1 MSTLGE
7 RALLWCDELSTLTQ
21 TPGLMDRRYLT
32 HEHRRANDTVADWMQ
47 NIGLQ
52 TWQDEAGN
60 QWGRMAAS
68 DPDAPVIVRGS
79 HLDTVPNGGIYDGI
93 LDVVLPLLVIE
104 SLKKDAIE
112 LPFHLDL
119 VGFGDA
125 EGTRFGATLLGSRAI
140 AGTWDP
146 KWETLKDGNGES
158 LPDAFNAFDLN
169 YAHVTRAART
179 ANPPLAFLEMHI
191 EQGPVLE
198 SEDLPVGIVTA
209 IAGARRFNIELTG
222 MAGHAGTVPMHLRQD
237 ALAAASEITLIV
249 ERVARE
255 HGVVATVG
263 RMEVK
268 PGAVNVI
275 AGQATFSLDIRS
287 EQDSE
292 RDAALTMIWDTAR
305 VACHERGIKMQWQET
320 HAAPAVSC
328 ADHLQLALANAIESE
343 GIRPRYLVSGAGH
356 DAMAMAA
363 LCPVAMLFMRCE
375 KGISHHPDEAVTAE
389 DTDITAK
396 VLRGWIEALARQQEQ
411 ES

>member
-7 RALLWCDELSTLTQ
+7 RALSWCDELSKLTQ

-32 HEHRRANDTVADWMQ
+32 HEHRLANDTVADWM
-47 NIGLQ
+47 NTIGLQ

-60 QWGRMAAS
+60 QWGRLAAA
-68 DPDAPVIVRGS
+68 DPDAPVVVVGS

-93 LDVVLPLLVIE
+93 LGVVLPLLVIE
-104 SLKKDAIE
+104 SLKNDHAT

-119 VGFGDA
+119 VGFGDE

-146 KWETLKDGNGES
+146 KWEALTDGNGES
-158 LPDAFNAFDLN
+158 VPDAFTAFGLD
-169 YAHVTRAART
+169 YAQVTRAART

-237 ALAAASEITLIV
+237 ALAAAAEITLIV

-263 RMEVK
+263 RMETR

-305 VACHERGIKMQWQET
+305 VACQERGIQMQWQET

-328 ADHLQLALANAIESE
+328 ADHLQLALASAIESE

-389 DTDITAK
+389 DADITAK
-396 VLRGWIEALARQQEQ
+396 VFRGWIEALASRHEQ
-411 ES
+411 ER

>member
-1 MSTLGE
+1 
-7 RALLWCDELSTLTQ
+7 
-21 TPGLMDRRYLT
+21 MDRRYLT
-32 HEHRRANDTVADWMQ
+32 REHRLANDTVANWMQ
-47 NIGLQ
+47 AIGLQ
-52 TWQDEAGN
+52 TWQDQAGN
-60 QWGRMAAS
+60 QWGRLAA
-68 DPDAPVIVRGS
+68 DNPDASVVVLGS

-93 LDVVLPLLVIE
+93 LGVVLPLLVIE
-104 SLKKDAIE
+104 SLKTDQIS

-119 VGFGDA
+119 VGFGDE
-125 EGTRFGATLLGSRAI
+125 EGTRFGATLLGSRAV
-140 AGTWDP
+140 AGTWDSN
-146 KWETLKDGNGES
+146 WATLTDANGQT
-158 LPDAFNAFDLN
+158 LPEAFAAFDLN
-169 YAHVTRAART
+169 YTDVSAAART
-179 ANPPLAFLEMHI
+179 ETPPVAFLEMHI

-237 ALAAASEITLIV
+237 ALAAAAEITLIV

-255 HGVVATVG
+255 HGVAATVG
-263 RMEVK
+263 RMEAR

-287 EQDSE
+287 EQDTE

-305 VACHERGIKMQWQET
+305 VACHERGISMQWQET

-328 ADHLQLALANAIESE
+328 ADHLQLALASAIEAQ
-343 GIRPRYLVSGAGH
+343 GIHPRYLVSGAGH
-356 DAMAMAA
+356 DAMAMAV

-389 DTDITAK
+389 DVDITAR
-396 VLRGWIEALARQQEQ
+396 VLRGWIEALAKQ
-411 ES
+411 SGS